1 MESQIED
8 SSWQNNLA
16 LLHPLVQEQ
25 HMIAKKNQLIDGL
38 KELQLQEDDMNFMS
52 EEYKDIL
59 KNADLIRA

>member
-25 HMIAKKNQLIDGL
+25 HLIAKKNQLIDGL

>member
-1 MESQIED
+1 
-8 SSWQNNLA
+8 
-16 LLHPLVQEQ
+16 
-25 HMIAKKNQLIDGL
+25 MIAKKNQLIDGL